1 MNGAS
6 QPNESRERLE
16 ALLAT
21 AVDGIIIIDKL
32 GLVQVYSPACERLFG
47 YVAGEVVGHNVK
59 MLMPSPYH
67 EQHDGYLNHFQQTG
81 EKRIIG
87 IGREVVGR
95 RKDGTTFPMYLSVG
109 EGSFNG
115 VAMFVGI
122 IHDITE
128 SREAQKELR
137 EREARLSS
145 IFETIPEAIIT
156 IDADGTIDSF
166 SKAAEQLFGYRA
178 EDVAGCNVSM
188 LMPQPF
194 RDEHDDYLKRYFQT
208 GEKQIIG
215 QGREAIGLKADGTT
229 FPMELSVGE
238 TIVNR
243 RRIFTGFIRDLTDR
257 FRTER
262 RVRDLQSELLH
273 VTRLSAMGQ
282 MASALAHELN
292 QPLSA
297 NMNYI
302 KAAART
308 IEGADNDK
316 AQVAIELLDKAAAQ
330 TARAGQIIRRL
341 RDFIE
346 NGQSIHAV
354 EDINAVVEEAL
365 ELALVGAAE
374 ANVKVKRIYQGAL
387 KSVSIDKVQIQQVVL
402 NLVRNAI
409 EAMTGC
415 TRSELTISTYAS
427 DATSVTVTILDSG
440 PGLDADVAARLFQ
453 PFTTTK
459 ETGMGIGLSVCQSII
474 SAHKGQIWATSG
486 NGNGTEFSFT
496 LPTREGG

>member
-1 MNGAS
+1 
-6 QPNESRERLE
+6 
-16 ALLAT
+16 
-21 AVDGIIIIDKL
+21 
-32 GLVQVYSPACERLFG
+32 
-47 YVAGEVVGHNVK
+47 
-59 MLMPSPYH
+59 
-67 EQHDGYLNHFQQTG
+67 
-81 EKRIIG
+81 
-87 IGREVVGR
+87 
-95 RKDGTTFPMYLSVG
+95 
-109 EGSFNG
+109 
-115 VAMFVGI
+115 
-122 IHDITE
+122 
-128 SREAQKELR
+128 
-137 EREARLSS
+137 
-145 IFETIPEAIIT
+145 
-156 IDADGTIDSF
+156 
-166 SKAAEQLFGYRA
+166 
-178 EDVAGCNVSM
+178 
-188 LMPQPF
+188 
-194 RDEHDDYLKRYFQT
+194 
-208 GEKQIIG
+208 
-215 QGREAIGLKADGTT
+215 
-229 FPMELSVGE
+229 
-238 TIVNR
+238 
-243 RRIFTGFIRDLTDR
+243 
-257 FRTER
+257 
-262 RVRDLQSELLH
+262 
-273 VTRLSAMGQ
+273 MGQ